1 MWSWSHGWNKNPRY
15 THGWN
20 VFITQLLKMPFLK
33 ETWGGGK
40 TQTVLTMI
48 YLIKSQL
55 SPAARK
61 CLQKWL
67 CPHLSENQRSR
78 GRLNM
83 QMRPQNSGPRMR
95 LNSQPA
101 ASGRHLAPLDEGT
114 EAQKESWQVVPENT
128 PRLGALAE
136 RIGQHSKTV

>member
-15 THGWN
+15 TQRWN

-40 TQTVLTMI
+40 TQIVLTMI

-67 CPHLSENQRSR
+67 CLHLSENQRSR
-78 GRLNM
+78 GSLNM
-83 QMRPQNSGPRMR
+83 QMRPQNSWLWMR

-114 EAQKESWQVVPENT
+114 EPHKESWQVVPENT

-136 RIGQHSKTV
+136 RIRQHSKTV